1 MYRDAETET
10 LPRDMIERRQTELLR
25 RTVERALQSPYY
37 GELLAREKVTP
48 ESIACRDDLR
58 RIPFMTKE
66 ILRDNYPCGLVAVP
80 REKLVRLH
88 SSSGTTGRP
97 TVIFHTLADITEWAE
112 LIARCM
118 YMTGVR
124 KNDIFQNMMG
134 YGLFTGGIGF
144 HYGAERLGALVI
156 PAGPGNTQ
164 RQIMLMREFGTTVIH
179 IIPSYA
185 LHFMKSLQEHDIDPQ
200 RDLQLK
206 IAFLGAEPHSEE
218 TRQRV
223 EEGLNVRAF
232 NSYGLSEMN
241 GPGVAFECTEKD
253 GMHVWEDS
261 YILEVIDPQ
270 TLEPVED
277 GQEGELVFTTLR
289 REGMPILRYR
299 SKDIASVLTAPCP
312 CGRTHRRIS
321 RIKGRTDDML
331 IVKGVNMYPVQIEKV
346 LMSLPDVGSN
356 FQIVL
361 DRKDYNDHMT
371 IRVEVSAD
379 GFTGDMRDLEGLR
392 RTITERLRSEILVTP
407 AVELVEPD
415 SLPKTE
421 GKAVRVIDNRDQWG

>member
-1 MYRDAETET
+1 MYWDKETET
-10 LPRDMIERRQTELLR
+10 MGRDEL
-25 RTVERALQSPYY
+25 EALQVQLLQKSIRQAGSSPYY
-37 GELLAREKVTP
+37 GRIFKEEGITP
-48 ESIACRDDLR
+48 ESITTLDDLG
-58 RIPFMTKE
+58 RIPFMTKDL
-66 ILRDNYPCGLVAVP
+66 LRDNYPYGLVAVSK
-80 REKLVRLH
+80 EQLVRLH

-97 TVIFHTLADITEWAE
+97 TVIFHTGNDIAEWAG

-124 KNDIFQNMMG
+124 ASDVFQNMMG

-164 RQIMLMREFGTTVIH
+164 RQIMLMQEFESTVLH

-185 LHFMKSLQEHDIDPQ
+185 LHFIKSLQELHIDP
-200 RDLQLK
+200 RKDLH
-206 IAFLGAEPHSEE
+206 IRMAFLGAEPHSEE
-218 TRQRV
+218 IRQRIEDALGV
-223 EEGLNVRAF
+223 TAY

-261 YILEVIDPQ
+261 YILEVVNPD
-270 TLEPVED
+270 TLKPVKD
-277 GQEGELVFTTLR
+277 GEEGELVFTTLK

-299 SKDIASVLTAPCP
+299 SKDLACVYTEPCA
-312 CGRTHRRIS
+312 CGRTHRKIT

-346 LMSLPDVGSN
+346 LMSIPEVGSN
-356 FQIVL
+356 YQIVL
-361 DRKDYNDHMT
+361 DRKDFNDHMT
-371 IRVEVSAD
+371 VKVEISGEV
-379 GFTGDMRDLEGLR
+379 FTGEMQQLDHLKK
-392 RTITERLRSEILVTP
+392 TIIERLRSEILITP
-407 AVELVEPD
+407 KVDLVEPD
-415 SLPKTE
+415 SLPKSE
-421 GKAVRVIDNRDQWG
+421 GKAVRVIDNRHQWG